1 MKALNSLLPFL
12 KVNKF
17 AVVNDIFFFK
27 NDWKFPTLLSGVDQ
41 VTNVAMGRRG
51 PCILE
56 IYLSSEL

>member
-41 VTNVAMGRRG
+41 VTNVAMG
-51 PCILE
+51 
-56 IYLSSEL
+56 